1 MNKENFYRSVQNK
14 DEKLFI
20 ILRSKCNCCVDSNFR
35 GNYGSKFVETGK
47 NFLKGLNNPRQIK
60 WGLPHLQFS
69 PKRSRIIF
77 PFSPF

>member
-35 GNYGSKFVETGK
+35 GNYGSAFVETDK
-47 NFLKGLNNPRQIK
+47 NCLKRVEQSSTDKIGTN
-60 WGLPHLQFS
+60 
-69 PKRSRIIF
+69 
-77 PFSPF
+77 